1 MQTRATLAHRRAP
14 AGRDRPGPAASQ
26 NRLREPR
33 GPSSLADRGLAR
45 RRGAAQLEAGAD
57 VNAAS
62 VNGNT
67 PLHAAAQRGT
77 PPPPFPPH
85 QQAVRVLRCR
95 AGRGGPGR
103 GGARQSRN
111 PETRHGP
118 AAAWAGSRMGRQLWS
133 RRGLP
138 GWRGA
143 GRVEP
148 VYAVRTPNR
157 RCKGSRGHVAGHLE
171 PSLNRLL
178 TPAPVRYLPPGPPCK
193 GRVPRQARST
203 CSAGSWR
210 PPAPT
215 SRPATGESGP
225 TPAHPVC

>member
-77 PPPPFPPH
+77 PPPLPTASAGCASAALPGG
-85 QQAVRVLRCR
+85 AGRAG
-95 AGRGGPGR
+95 AGRGSSVTEPGD
-103 GGARQSRN
+103 A
-111 PETRHGP
+111 T
-118 AAAWAGSRMGRQLWS
+118 WAGSRMGRQPH
-133 RRGLP
+133 GP
-138 GWRGA
+138 A
-143 GRVEP
+143 
-148 VYAVRTPNR
+148 AV
-157 RCKGSRGHVAGHLE
+157 V
-171 PSLNRLL
+171 
-178 TPAPVRYLPPGPPCK
+178 
-193 GRVPRQARST
+193 
-203 CSAGSWR
+203 SAG
-210 PPAPT
+210 PA
-215 SRPATGESGP
+215 RLAWGR
-225 TPAHPVC
+225 